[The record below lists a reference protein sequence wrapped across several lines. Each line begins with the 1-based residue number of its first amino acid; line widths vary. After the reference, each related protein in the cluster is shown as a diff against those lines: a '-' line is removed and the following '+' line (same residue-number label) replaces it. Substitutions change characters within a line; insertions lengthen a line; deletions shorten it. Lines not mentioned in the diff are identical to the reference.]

1 MNRESPMVPDGEIVD
16 RVRRGDAQ
24 AYGTLVQR
32 YEQAVF
38 AAVLLLIKDRHA
50 AEDVTQDVFTQGYL
64 KLRSLRDHSR
74 FPYWLMKIARREAGR
89 VLKQKHRVRAL
100 PINCPVESKRVSG
113 DGRLLDEDKEHL
125 LRCVQKLPV
134 HERLTISLR
143 YFGGHSVQQIAEM
156 TGRPV
161 GTVTK
166 RLSRA
171 IERLRESLEKEKR

>member
-1 MNRESPMVPDGEIVD
+1 MNKESAIIPDAEIVD
-16 RVRRGDAQ
+16 RVRQGDAQ
-24 AYGTLVQR
+24 AYGTLVQL

-50 AEDVTQDVFTQGYL
+50 AEDVTQDVFTRGYAR
-64 KLRSLRDHSR
+64 LRTLRDDSR
-74 FPYWLMKIARREAGR
+74 FASWLMKIARREANR
-89 VLKQKHRVRAL
+89 ALKQKRRARVL
-100 PINCPVESKRVSG
+100 PINCPVESTGVSG
-113 DGRLLDEDKEHL
+113 DGRLLDEEKEHL

-171 IERLRESLEKEKR
+171 IERLRESLEKEK